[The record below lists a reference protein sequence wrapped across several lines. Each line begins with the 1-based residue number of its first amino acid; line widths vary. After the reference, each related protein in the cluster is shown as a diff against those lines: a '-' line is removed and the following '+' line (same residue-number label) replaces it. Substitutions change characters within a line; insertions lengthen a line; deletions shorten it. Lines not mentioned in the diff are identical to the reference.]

1 MKKLMRDLILE
12 AVEGKG
18 TVNFTQV
25 LDYCRTHSVELR
37 TPLSPLM
44 HHDEIVFHILND
56 IDDLEAEG
64 RIKVWRYKGFIQYIS
79 GTSTN
84 KRSTIHGSIQ

>member
-12 AVEGKG
+12 AVKDKG

-25 LDYCRTHSVELR
+25 LDYCRTHSVELQ

-56 IDDLEAEG
+56 VEDLEEEG
-64 RIKVWRYKGFIQYIS
+64 RIKVSRYKGFIQYIWQI
-79 GTSTN
+79 N
-84 KRSTIHGSIQ
+84 